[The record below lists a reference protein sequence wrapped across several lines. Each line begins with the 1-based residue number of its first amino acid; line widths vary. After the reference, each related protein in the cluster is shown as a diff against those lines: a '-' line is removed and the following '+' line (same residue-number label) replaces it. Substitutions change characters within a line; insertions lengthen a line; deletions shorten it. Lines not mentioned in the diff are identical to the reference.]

1 MKRIN
6 FRPTFLQILYLI
18 IFSIIFS
25 FVIYTPTLIKGPAQ
39 LTAKLI
45 IKEETIEGSLFCI
58 LFIMSILILNLYKHE
73 IDKHKELINKIST
86 EKTKVE
92 NRLFDSEQ
100 YIGITN
106 VQIQEIK
113 YIFNSIDKF
122 PETKDDLRK
131 AFSFFGERVI
141 GIVNSNWVLFRI
153 IDINTQRTIHEHF
166 VTRQGFSCSYP
177 HVSNKMVIEKQPI
190 LPLSYVNSNARNLNI
205 LVSCIM
211 PIDKISNDQRIF
223 VQAIINEITKLFV
236 ILNTLY
242 YKKENKIFIEDIPD
256 KK

>member
-122 PETKDDLRK
+122 PETKDDLKK

>member
-1 MKRIN
+1 M
-6 FRPTFLQILYLI
+6 
-18 IFSIIFS
+18 
-25 FVIYTPTLIKGPAQ
+25 
-39 LTAKLI
+39 TAKLI
-45 IKEETIEGSLFCI
+45 IKEETIEGTLFCI

-73 IDKHKELINKIST
+73 IDKHKELINKISI
-86 EKTKVE
+86 EKMKVE

-122 PETKDDLRK
+122 PETKDDLKK

-153 IDINTQRTIHEHF
+153 IDINTQRTIYEHF

-190 LPLSYVNSNARNLNI
+190 LPFIYVISNPKNLNI

-211 PIDKISNDQRIF
+211 PIDIISNDQHIF

-236 ILNTLY
+236 ILNSLY
-242 YKKENKIFIEDIPD
+242 YKRGNNLSIEDIPD

>member
-1 MKRIN
+1 MKKIN
-6 FRPTFLQILYLI
+6 FQPTFLQILYLI

-25 FVIYTPTLIKGPAQ
+25 LVIYTPTLIKGPAQ
-39 LTAKLI
+39 LTSKLI
-45 IKEETIEGSLFCI
+45 LKEETIEGSLFCI

-73 IDKHKELINKIST
+73 IDKHKELINKIT
-86 EKTKVE
+86 AEKMKVE

-106 VQIQEIK
+106 VQIQEVK

-122 PETKDDLRK
+122 PETKDDLKK
-131 AFSFFGERVI
+131 AFIFFGERVI

-153 IDINTQRTIHEHF
+153 IDINTQRTICEHF

-190 LPLSYVNSNARNLNI
+190 LPFLYVNSNARNLNI

-236 ILNTLY
+236 ILNALY

>member
-1 MKRIN
+1 MKKIN

-153 IDINTQRTIHEHF
+153 IDINTQRTIYEHF

-236 ILNTLY
+236 ILNSLY

>member
-1 MKRIN
+1 MKKIN

>member
-1 MKRIN
+1 MKKIN
-6 FRPTFLQILYLI
+6 FQPTFLQILYLI

-25 FVIYTPTLIKGPAQ
+25 LVIYTPTLIKGPAQ
-39 LTAKLI
+39 LTSKLI
-45 IKEETIEGSLFCI
+45 LKEETIEGSLFCI

-73 IDKHKELINKIST
+73 IDKHKELINKIT
-86 EKTKVE
+86 AEKMKVE

-106 VQIQEIK
+106 VQIQEVK

-122 PETKDDLRK
+122 PETKDDLKK

-153 IDINTQRTIHEHF
+153 IDINTQRSICEHF

-190 LPLSYVNSNARNLNI
+190 LPFLYVNSNARNLNI

-236 ILNTLY
+236 ILNALY

>member
-1 MKRIN
+1 MRKIN
-6 FRPTFLQILYLI
+6 FKPSFLQIIYLI
-18 IFSIIFS
+18 IFSILFS
-25 FVIYTPTLIKGPAQ
+25 LVIYTPALIKGPAQ
-39 LTAKLI
+39 LTAEVIL
-45 IKEETIEGSLFCI
+45 KEETIEGSLFCI

-86 EKTKVE
+86 EKMKVE
-92 NRLFDSEQ
+92 NRLFNSEQ

-122 PETKDDLRK
+122 PETKEDLKK
-131 AFSFFGERVI
+131 AFIFFGERVI
-141 GIVNSNWVLFRI
+141 GIVNSNWVLIRI
-153 IDINTQRTIHEHF
+153 IDINTQRTICEHL
-166 VTRQGFSCSYP
+166 VTRQGFSCNYP
-177 HVSNKMVIEKQPI
+177 HVSNKMIIEKQPI
-190 LPLSYVNSNARNLNI
+190 SPFYYVNSNPKNINI

-211 PIDKISNDQRIF
+211 AIDKISNDQRIF

-236 ILNTLY
+236 ILNSLY
-242 YKKENKIFIEDIPD
+242 YKRENKIFIEEILD

>member
-1 MKRIN
+1 MKKIK
-6 FRPTFLQILYLI
+6 FRPKFLQILYLI

-25 FVIYTPTLIKGPAQ
+25 FVIYTPILIKGPVQ
-39 LTAKLI
+39 LTEKMIL
-45 IKEETIEGSLFCI
+45 KEEAIEGSLLCI

-86 EKTKVE
+86 EKMKVE
-92 NRLFDSEQ
+92 DRLFNSEQ

-106 VQIQEIK
+106 IQIQEIK

-122 PETKDDLRK
+122 PETKDDLKR
-131 AFSFFGERVI
+131 AFNFFGERVI

-153 IDINTQRTIHEHF
+153 IDSNTQRTLCEHF
-166 VTRQGFSCSYP
+166 ISRQGFSCSYP

-190 LPLSYVNSNARNLNI
+190 LHFIYVNSNPKNLNI
-205 LVSCIM
+205 LISCIM
-211 PIDKISNDQRIF
+211 PIDNISNDQLIF
-223 VQAIINEITKLFV
+223 VQAIINEIAKLFV
-236 ILNTLY
+236 ILNSLY
-242 YKKENKIFIEDIPD
+242 YNKRNKIVIENFPD